1 MVDYSIS
8 KAYYTFLPPNTKS
21 MKKFF
26 ASLLALVGM
35 VAGLTLTSC
44 GGGGGGQTNLDNT
57 NIIVTGGTIS
67 YQISFGSKLE
77 GTGFYDGYIGE
88 VTGLKGVRVLI
99 SPAVN
104 VDKTDT
110 ETGLPSEMSCTMSM
124 SEWENDSAAVFAS
137 ILSGGYKSNVNGFSA
152 NNLTFTLKENG
163 GAYSLTWSWTG
174 EASYTTPN
182 ENGNGSVTHEIDGNE
197 ITHTGVA
204 VTRG

>member
-1 MVDYSIS
+1 
-8 KAYYTFLPPNTKS
+8 

-35 VAGLTLTSC
+35 VAGLALTSC

-57 NIIVTGGTIS
+57 NIIVSSGIA

-88 VTGLKGVRVLI
+88 VTGKKGVRILI
-99 SPAVN
+99 SETVTVN
-104 VDKTDT
+104 ETDT
-110 ETGLPSEMSCTMSM
+110 ETGLPSDMSCTMSM
-124 SEWENDSAAVFAS
+124 TEWENDSAKVFAA
-137 ILSGGYKSNVNGFSA
+137 ILNGGYIDNVNGFSA
-152 NNLTFTLKENG
+152 QNLTFTLKKNG

-174 EASYTTPN
+174 DAKYTTPSN
-182 ENGNGSVTHEIDGNE
+182 NGNVTHDIEGNE

>member
-1 MVDYSIS
+1 
-8 KAYYTFLPPNTKS
+8 

-35 VAGLTLTSC
+35 VAGLALTSC
-44 GGGGGGQTNLDNT
+44 GGGGGQTNLDNT
-57 NIIVTGGTIS
+57 NIIVSGGGIS

-77 GTGFYDGYIGE
+77 GTGLYDGYIGE

-99 SPAVN
+99 SPSVN
-104 VDKTDT
+104 VKKTDT
-110 ETGLPSEMSCTMSM
+110 ETGLPSDMSCTMSM
-124 SEWENDSAAVFAS
+124 AEWENESAAVFAA

-152 NNLTFTLKENG
+152 NNLTFTLKEDG

-182 ENGNGSVTHEIDGNE
+182 ENGNGSITHEIVGDGAGNE
-197 ITHTGVA
+197 IVHTGVA